1 MIKTINKNSPCF
13 IIAEAG
19 VNHNG
24 DLNIAKK
31 LVNVAKESGADA
43 IKFQTYKTKDLVT
56 KNSDIAKY
64 QKENTK
70 TNQTQFEMLKKL
82 ELQYE
87 DFKELKEYC
96 DEKEIMFLS
105 TPHTESSLEFLKNL
119 VPIFKIGSGDLN
131 NLPLLE
137 KIAKLKK
144 SIILSTGM
152 ASFEEIEES
161 INLIK
166 KYNND
171 LIVLHCTT
179 SYPCPLDKVNLLTML
194 EIQKKFDVTVGY
206 SDHTEGIDVPIIA
219 ASLGATVI
227 EKHFTLDKNMVGP
240 DHKASLNPKELKEMI
255 TQIKNNTVLDIPKII
270 LGNKNKIIEE
280 AEKEISKIARK
291 SIIANVDIK
300 KGTNITKEM
309 LIIKRPGTG
318 ILPKYFNQIINKKTK
333 KNIAKDTILS
343 WDDFE

>member
-1 MIKTINKNSPCF
+1 MKKTITKNSPCF

-24 DLNIAKK
+24 DLTIAKK
-31 LVNVAKESGADA
+31 LVDAAKEAKADA
-43 IKFQTYKTKDLVT
+43 IKFQTYKTEDLVT
-56 KNSDIAKY
+56 KTSQTANY

-96 DEKEIMFLS
+96 DKKEIIFLS
-105 TPHTESSLEFLKNL
+105 TPHTESSLEFLKDL

-144 SIILSTGM
+144 PIILSTGM

-161 INLIK
+161 ITLIK
-166 KYNND
+166 KYNED
-171 LIVLHCTT
+171 IIVLHCTT

-194 EIQKKFDVTVGY
+194 EIERKFNVLTGY
-206 SDHTEGIDVPIIA
+206 SDHTEGIEVPIIA

-227 EKHFTLDKNMVGP
+227 EKHFTLDKNMQGP
-240 DHKASLNPKELKEMI
+240 DHKASLNPEELKEMI
-255 TQIKNNTVLDIPKII
+255 EKIRNNTILDIPKKI
-270 LGNKNKIIEE
+270 LGNRNKIIEE
-280 AEKEISKIARK
+280 TEREISKIARK

-300 KGTNITKEM
+300 KGTNITEEM

-318 ILPKYFNQIINKKTK
+318 ISPKYFNEIINKKTK
-333 KNIAKDTILS
+333 KDITKDTILS
-343 WDDFE
+343 WDDLE